1 MREPRWVPELV
12 VDVVHLDQLRAHGG
26 MPGVR
31 DRGALSA
38 ALARP
43 QHAWTDR
50 AGADLA
56 DLAAAYGFGL
66 CRAHPFNDGNKR
78 VAFVILEVFIE
89 LNGGLLEVTDEQ
101 VVQQMLGLV
110 AGTVTE
116 DALAAWIRA
125 HLALR

>member
-101 VVQQMLGLV
+101 VVQQMLGLA

>member
-12 VDVVHLDQLRAHGG
+12 VDAVHLDQLRAHGG

-38 ALARP
+38 ALARH

-66 CRAHPFNDGNKR
+66 CRAHPFNDGNMR

-89 LNGGLLEVTDEQ
+89 LNGGLVEVTDEQ
-101 VVQQMLGLV
+101 VVQQMLGLA

>member
-12 VDVVHLDQLRAHGG
+12 VDAVHLDQLRAHGG
-26 MPGVR
+26 MPGGR

-89 LNGGLLEVTDEQ
+89 LNGGLLEVTDDQ
-101 VVQQMLGLV
+101 VVQQMLGLA

>member
-1 MREPRWVPELV
+1 MREPRWVPALV
-12 VDVVHLDQLRAHGG
+12 VDAVHLDQLRAHGG
-26 MPGVR
+26 MPGLR
-31 DRGALSA
+31 DHGALSA

-43 QHAWTDR
+43 QHAWTYR
-50 AGADLA
+50 PGADLA

-101 VVQQMLGLV
+101 VVQQMLGLA

-125 HLALR
+125 HLAPR

>member
-12 VDVVHLDQLRAHGG
+12 VDAVHLDQLRAHGG

-50 AGADLA
+50 ADADLA

-101 VVQQMLGLV
+101 VVQQMLGLA